1 MPRVGIEP
9 TLPRRAA
16 ALQAAWRPTARPE
29 ASPAPAGSSTGGS
42 RTHRPRGLS
51 SSAFPVCV
59 PCHQSQIT
67 NHPFAITNH
76 KSSTRES
83 RGGVEPL
90 DGRFAAR
97 WIAVTLTLPR
107 HQAVPTG
114 VDPVLLPRQ
123 GSVQSRYT
131 MGPINNTS
139 SEPPVGV
146 EPTLPSYQDGRLP
159 LQHGGDCRAPGGGRT
174 RAAALARQHATIDT
188 TGASV
193 EAVSYQL
200 SAISYQPDRAS
211 GGS

>member
-1 MPRVGIEP
+1 MTLWYPQPLDQRAVSAVPRVGIEP

-42 RTHRPRGLS
+42 RTHMPRGLS

-131 MGPINNTS
+131 MGPLNNTCS
-139 SEPPVGV
+139 
-146 EPTLPSYQDGRLP
+146 
-159 LQHGGDCRAPGGGRT
+159 RAPGGSRT
-174 RAAALARQHATIDT
+174 HATVLPRRQAPVT
-188 TGASV
+188 TRGR
-193 EAVSYQL
+193 L
-200 SAISYQPDRAS
+200 
-211 GGS
+211 